1 MVFVGGDSRRPWEE
15 MWEAFGG
22 QVSKERL
29 REDEKVMDGVQVWE
43 DVGLI
48 EDIAMGT
55 TRF

>member
-1 MVFVGGDSRRPWEE
+1 

-22 QVSKERL
+22 QVSKERP

-48 EDIAMGT
+48 EDIAMGI